1 MFLHHILKSDEN
13 RLISKV
19 FWAQE
24 GKPIKNDWVTT
35 VKENLKE
42 LGLDYL
48 SLKQIKSMKKSTFRA
63 LVKKKCRKMAL
74 EYLLKE
80 KESRAKSKL
89 KNLQYQSLNLQI

>member
-1 MFLHHILKSDEN
+1 MFLHHILKSNEN

-48 SLKQIKSMKKSTFRA
+48 SLKQIKK
-63 LVKKKCRKMAL
+63 
-74 EYLLKE
+74 YE
-80 KESRAKSKL
+80 KGNIQGTS
-89 KNLQYQSLNLQI
+89 